1 MVSASRLL
9 GEVNMQGIIDADT
22 HISEGEAVWA
32 MMDKGMYTRRP
43 LMLSVPED
51 TVFGTRNA
59 FWLID
64 GEIYPKAGGK
74 GSFALVTPSAQ
85 KVQEGRKD
93 STPATREMTDIPGR
107 LADMDKLNT
116 AIQVVY
122 PTLFLVYNTKD
133 PELEVALCRAYNRFL
148 AHACGQAPERIK
160 WVAVLPLQSIKAA
173 IDEIGFA
180 KQNGAVGIFFRGIE
194 ANYTLDN
201 PYLFPVYEE
210 AQRHHLSICVHTG
223 CGVREILEM
232 FDLSRNHT
240 FGHTRVMPLL
250 AFRDLIANRIPE
262 QFPGL
267 RFGFIEAAAGWVPF
281 LVHIVRRLQK
291 DKFRFGSSAEL
302 FREYRLFVACEADED
317 IPYLANYIGDD
328 HLLIGSD
335 YPHSDPSR
343 EDQFVNLLNT
353 REDLSPQLRQK
364 IMRDNPR
371 AFYALER
378 AES

>member
-1 MVSASRLL
+1 MHGV
-9 GEVNMQGIIDADT
+9 IDADT
-22 HISEGEAVWA
+22 HISEGEAMWA
-32 MMDKGMYTRRP
+32 MMDKAMQPRRP
-43 LMLSVPED
+43 IMLSVPED
-51 TVFGTRNA
+51 TWYGNRNA

-64 GEIYPKAGGK
+64 GEIYPKPAGK

-93 STPATREMTDIPGR
+93 STPATREMTDIIGR
-107 LADMDKLNT
+107 LADMDKLHT
-116 AIQVVY
+116 AAQVVY

-133 PELEVALCRAYNRFL
+133 RKLELALCRAYNRFL
-148 AHACGQAPERIK
+148 AKACAQASERIR
-160 WVAVLPLQSIKAA
+160 WVAVLPLQTMSAA
-173 IDEIGFA
+173 LDEIYYA
-180 KQNGAVGIFFRGIE
+180 KENGAVGIFFRGIE
-194 ANYTLDN
+194 GEYTLDN

-210 AQRHHLSICVHTG
+210 AQRRNLSICVHTG
-223 CGVREILEM
+223 CGVREILAM

-250 AFRDLIANRIPE
+250 AFRDIIANRIPE
-262 QFPGL
+262 HFPRL

-291 DKFRFGSSAEL
+291 EKFRFASSAEL

-317 IPYLANYIGDD
+317 IPYLAKHTGND

-343 EDQFVNLLNT
+343 EDQFVNVLNS
-353 REDLSPQLRQK
+353 REDLSSQLRQK
-364 IMRDNPR
+364 IMYDNPR
-371 AFYALER
+371 AFYAM
-378 AES
+378 

>member
-1 MVSASRLL
+1 
-9 GEVNMQGIIDADT
+9 MQGIIDADT
-22 HISEGEAVWA
+22 HISEGEAMWA
-32 MMDKGMYTRRP
+32 MMDRSMYPRRP

-51 TVFGTRNA
+51 TVFGNRNA

-64 GEIYPKAGGK
+64 GEIYPKAGGR

-93 STPATREMTDIPGR
+93 STPATREMTDIQGR

-116 AIQVVY
+116 AAQVVY

-133 PELEVALCRAYNRFL
+133 RELEIALCRAYNQFL
-148 AHACGQAPERIK
+148 AHASAQARERIK
-160 WVAVLPLQSIKAA
+160 WVAVLPLQSLKDA
-173 IDEIGFA
+173 IDEIRFA
-180 KQNGAVGIFFRGIE
+180 KQHGAVGIFFRGIE
-194 ANYTLDN
+194 GEYTLDN

-210 AQRHHLSICVHTG
+210 AQKQTLSICIHTG
-223 CGVREILEM
+223 CGVRAILEM
-232 FDLSRNHT
+232 FELARNHT

-250 AFRDLIANRIPE
+250 AFRDIVANKIPE

-281 LVHIVRRLQK
+281 LIHIVRRLQK
-291 DKFRFGSSAEL
+291 DKFRFASSAEL
-302 FREYRLFVACEADED
+302 FREYRLYVACEADED
-317 IPYLANYIGDD
+317 IPYLAQYTGDD

-343 EDQFVNLLNT
+343 EDQFVNAINV
-353 REDLSPQLRQK
+353 REDIPPQLKQK
-364 IMRDNPR
+364 ILYDNAR
-371 AFYALER
+371 AFYAM
-378 AES
+378 

>member
-1 MVSASRLL
+1 M
-9 GEVNMQGIIDADT
+9 NGIIDADT
-22 HISEGEAVWA
+22 HISEGEAMWA
-32 MMDKGMYTRRP
+32 MMDKAMYPRRP
-43 LMLSVPED
+43 IMLSVPED
-51 TVFGTRNA
+51 TWFGNRNA

-64 GEIYPKAGGK
+64 GEIYPKPAGK
-74 GSFALVTPSAQ
+74 GSFNLVTPSGQ

-93 STPATREMTDIPGR
+93 STPATREMTDIKGR
-107 LADMDKLNT
+107 VADMDKLRT
-116 AIQVVY
+116 AVQVVY

-133 PELEVALCRAYNRFL
+133 VELEIALCRAYNRFL
-148 AHACGQAPERIK
+148 AQAAAQAPERIK
-160 WVAVLPLQSIKAA
+160 WLAVLPFQSMKDA

-180 KQNGAVGIFFRGIE
+180 KENGAVGIFFRGIE
-194 ANYTLDN
+194 GNYTLDHPN
-201 PYLFPVYEE
+201 LHPVYAE
-210 AQRHHLSICVHTG
+210 AQKHDLSICVHTG

-232 FDLSRNHT
+232 FNGARNHT

-250 AFRDLIANRIPE
+250 AFRDLIANKIPE

-281 LVHIVRRLQK
+281 LIHIVRRLQK

-317 IPYLANYIGDD
+317 IPYLARYTGDE

-343 EDQFVNLLNT
+343 EDQFVNVLNA

-364 IMRDNPR
+364 IMYDNPR
-371 AFYALER
+371 AFYAL
-378 AES
+378 